1 MIAWVTTPAQHLTEL
16 HRDVVYALRRLA
28 KSPGF
33 AFVGIISLSLG
44 IGVCS
49 VYFSEINS
57 LLLRPLPGARD
68 PGALVAFDAPSSYPY
83 FERYRD
89 QKGVAAA
96 ATAFIG
102 PVPFGVALR
111 DRDATKERVFG
122 HLVSPE
128 YFSTLGVEP
137 ALGRFFRADEEK
149 PGTSP
154 VVVVS
159 DRFWRTRLHAD
170 PRVVG
175 RILGLNGKSAI
186 IVGVGPKDF
195 LGVWPL
201 APADLFVPVTSGSSI
216 APELGDAPPRRDLVA
231 EMYPL
236 ENRDLAPQVGGDA
249 LHNRNLAIFS
259 PHISQAGLRGQVC
272 ATGANS
278 RRPFLN

>member
-1 MIAWVTTPAQHLTEL
+1 MTTIARHMTEV
-16 HRDVVYALRRLA
+16 HRDVVYALRWLA

-49 VYFSEINS
+49 VYFGEINS
-57 LLLRPLPGARD
+57 LLLRPLPAARE
-68 PGALVAFDAPSSYPY
+68 PEALVAFDAPSSYPY

-89 QKGVAAA
+89 QRSVAVA
-96 ATAFIG
+96 ATAFLG
-102 PVPFGVALR
+102 PVSFGVALR
-111 DRDATKERVFG
+111 DPDATKERVFG

-149 PGTSP
+149 PGTTP

-159 DRFWRTRLHAD
+159 DSFWCTRLHAD

-175 RILGLNGKSAI
+175 RILGLNGKSAV

-201 APADLFVPVTSGSSI
+201 APADLLVPVTSGSSI
-216 APELGDAPPRRDLVA
+216 APELGDAPPCRDLVA
-231 EMYPL
+231 EMCPL

-249 LHNRNLAIFS
+249 PAQ
-259 PHISQAGLRGQVC
+259 PQ
-272 ATGANS
+272 S
-278 RRPFLN
+278 RHL